1 MYFIPAV
8 FREPNVHVSV
18 SLSIRLS
25 VTLVVC
31 MYFSPAVFREP
42 VIFLG
47 ADVTHPPTGDRF
59 KPTMSSVSRSA
70 TSVCLSKC
78 SINKY

>member
-8 FREPNVHVSV
+8 FREPVSTYL
-18 SLSIRLS
+18 SLCPSVVS